1 MSIALNEDII
11 FRAALNKDILLGLS
25 CAALNKD
32 ILLGLSSFALNKDI
46 LLDIMKTLFVN
57 IH

>member
-25 CAALNKD
+25 GAALNKD
-32 ILLGLSSFALNKDI
+32 ILLGLSSFALNEDI
-46 LLDIMKTLFVN
+46 LLDLSQM
-57 IH
+57 

>member
-11 FRAALNKDILLGLS
+11 FRAPALNKDILLGLS
-25 CAALNKD
+25 GAALNKD

-46 LLDIMKTLFVN
+46 LLDLSQM
-57 IH
+57 

>member
-25 CAALNKD
+25 
-32 ILLGLSSFALNKDI
+32 SFALNEDI
-46 LLDIMKTLFVN
+46 LLDLSQM
-57 IH
+57 